1 MYELY
6 RKAQDTPYFWVD
18 DVHVT
23 GTLVKKLNLTHQ
35 PVRPVTLGITFM
47 PNNSVTCDHRKGKN
61 VPDTPPWV
69 KTFLFSKHN
78 MTASGMESLW
88 WYVKKCAVPH

>member
-23 GTLVKKLNLTHQ
+23 GTLAKKLNLTHE
-35 PVRPVTLGITFM
+35 PVTPVTLGIAFV
-47 PNNSVTCDHRKGKN
+47 NNNTVTCDQRGVKN
-61 VPDTPPWV
+61 MPNMPPWV
-69 KTFLFSKHN
+69 QSFVFSTHN
-78 MTASGMESLW
+78 MTASDMESLW
-88 WYVKKCAVPH
+88 SYVKKCTVPH